1 MRRFDPDRY
10 YMTTDP
16 ELVLLGTPDAL
27 AKRRSRGEGP
37 RYHKLGKRVLYRGT
51 DLNAYLDRCVIE
63 PTCRRDGPAALPGP
77 SGAGSAVDQ
86 GGVSAAA

>member
-1 MRRFDPDRY
+1 M
-10 YMTTDP
+10 
-16 ELVLLGTPDAL
+16 
-27 AKRRSRGEGP
+27 
-37 RYHKLGKRVLYRGT
+37 LYRGT